1 MLSKYAVNFCRY
13 SSSFSIYLLTFVSQ
27 IYLTM
32 KQQKESVLMNRNVV
46 EFVTVAAEFCTF
58 LEQAEQR
65 SRKDFVSVS
74 LKILPLLY
82 IKASLLEPQE
92 SNEEEEL
99 ESLVTEDDYNV
110 IRITVA
116 GILGEQDDYL
126 DVFVEEMKYSDRP
139 VLKTISED
147 MADIYQDI
155 RNFVEVFKMG
165 MESTMRESLIKVQ
178 QNFELYWGQTLV
190 NTMRALHDV
199 RYNQQI
205 EDTEDGAQDS
215 EQEEEE

>member
-1 MLSKYAVNFCRY
+1 MNKVLSYIF
-13 SSSFSIYLLTFVSQ
+13 FFFHLFTYLCLQ
-27 IYLTM
+27 IVFYM

-65 SRKDFVSVS
+65 SRKDFVGVS

-82 IKASLLEPQE
+82 IKASMLDHMEL
-92 SNEEEEL
+92 EEEDEL
-99 ESLVTEDDYNV
+99 ESVVSEDDYNV

-116 GILGEQDDYL
+116 GIMGEQDDYL
-126 DVFVEEMKYSDRP
+126 DVFVEDMKYSDRP

-147 MADIYQDI
+147 LADIYQDI
-155 RNFVEVFKMG
+155 RNFVEIFKMG
-165 MESTMRESLIKVQ
+165 LNSTMRESLAKVQ
-178 QNFELYWGQTLV
+178 QNFELYWGQILV

-199 RYNQQI
+199 MYNQHLDE
-205 EDTEDGAQDS
+205 EDELSNGFSDS
-215 EQEEEE
+215 QE